1 MAILDRVSALAKRFR
16 SLGNRAG
23 LACVAIALAH
33 AFLGVVYSLSTP
45 LWESYD
51 ETGHYAYARY
61 LALNN
66 RLPARDQVLARWDES
81 HQPPLYYWLASLPIR
96 LVDVSDDAQ
105 PRYAVPGAVYV
116 VPDPALDA
124 FPYRGTAL
132 AFRAARMVS
141 VVLGTLTIVLTY
153 LSARALFPER
163 PGFALLAML
172 LHGMWP
178 LLLFV
183 GGVVSNDVAIS
194 FFGSLALWLAARVM
208 RLSIGA
214 SPLFG
219 YLGLATAVACAVATK
234 DTGLAIMVFAIVI
247 VIVDTGRRIPKEGWR
262 SVLNSVLGFGVV
274 LAAFVAFGAIVT
286 DGRTIRQFTTAT
298 QLATSLTSQGI
309 LANTAGWRGLESFV
323 PIYFDWLWR
332 LTFNTLFGS
341 FGWGLVL
348 MPGMWYDMALGAGIV
363 IAASV
368 LWAARTLKHLRVLAL
383 LGFFVLCV
391 AAAPLA
397 RTISSGNLSLVT
409 GRFFLPIVGAL
420 CLGAGLG
427 LAALPRRLGRGLSLG
442 AVAGLS
448 MIAILTPSVVI
459 QPFYRRP
466 VLLDPVSPP
475 AAMSRQ
481 LGLRFGGVIELL
493 GYSLPNKAWQGEYTH
508 ITLFWRALK
517 SIGKDYGL
525 RVEMYALDGNSFEN
539 GVAVTPGRQVFP
551 TGFWQ
556 PGDTFAE
563 TYTFWVAPTSPAPT
577 QAQFGVIWYEMG
589 GDTLESA
596 LTPEC
601 ATGQP
606 CDFKFGALPVG
617 LSRRSTMG
625 PPGAA
630 PVFKASMAA
639 GEVMALSASTKDEIR
654 AGEPISLSLLW
665 QVRRSPLPRL
675 TAFVHLVS
683 PDGVVVAQGDSPPRE
698 GTYPT
703 TVWSETEYIPDRYAI
718 LNTNQPPGEYVIRYG
733 LYDPV
738 SGERA
743 ALTDP
748 DGRPL
753 RDNVIDLARV
763 KIR

>member
-1 MAILDRVSALAKRFR
+1 MANLDLVPAITKRHR
-16 SLGNRAG
+16 SWGNRAG
-23 LACVAIALAH
+23 LACAAIALAH
-33 AFLGVVYSLSTP
+33 AVLGVVFSLSTP

-66 RLPARDQVLARWDES
+66 RLPARDETLARWDES
-81 HQPPLYYWLASLPIR
+81 HQPPLYYWLASIPIR

-116 VPDPALDA
+116 VPDPVLDA

-132 AFRAARMVS
+132 ALRAARMVS
-141 VVLGTLTIVLTY
+141 VALGTLTIVMTY
-153 LSARALFPER
+153 LCAMTLFPAR
-163 PGFALLAML
+163 RGLALLAML
-172 LHGMWP
+172 LHALWP

-183 GGVVSNDVAIS
+183 GGAVSNDVAIS

-208 RLSIGA
+208 RRSIDA
-214 SPLFG
+214 SPLIG
-219 YLGLATAVACAVATK
+219 YLCLAAAAAGAVSTK

-247 VIVDTGRRIPKEGWR
+247 VAVDTGRRMPKAGWR
-262 SVLNSVLGFGVV
+262 SVLTSVLGFGVV
-274 LAAFVAFGAIVT
+274 LAALVAFGAIAT

-298 QLATSLTSQGI
+298 EFATALTSPGI
-309 LANTAGWRGLESFV
+309 PANTAGWRGIASFV
-323 PIYFDWLWR
+323 PIFFDWLWR

-348 MPGMWYDMALGAGIV
+348 MPGAWYDIALGACIV

-368 LWAARTLKHLRVLAL
+368 LWAARASKNLRVLAFL
-383 LGFFVLCV
+383 AFFVLCV
-391 AAAPLA
+391 AAAPVA
-397 RTISSGNLSLVT
+397 RTISSGNLSLMT

-427 LAALPRRLGRGLSLG
+427 LASLPRFLGRGLSLG

-448 MIAILTPSVVI
+448 MVAILTPSLVL

-466 VLLDPVSPP
+466 VLLDPVKPP
-475 AAMSRQ
+475 AAMSQ
-481 LGLRFGGVIELL
+481 PLNMRFGDGIELL

-525 RVEMYALDGNSFEN
+525 RVEMYALDGTSFEN

-556 PGDTFAE
+556 PGETFAE
-563 TYTFWVAPTSPAPT
+563 SYTFKLAPTSPAPT
-577 QAQFGVIWYEMG
+577 QAQFGVIWYDME
-589 GDTLESA
+589 GDTLQSA
-596 LTPEC
+596 LKPTC
-601 ATGQP
+601 STGQP

-617 LSRRSTMG
+617 LARSSASA
-625 PPGAA
+625 PPGAVPA
-630 PVFKASMAA
+630 FRASMGA
-639 GEVMALSASTKDEIR
+639 GEVVAFNASTLGEIR
-654 AGEPISLSLLW
+654 AGEPISLSMLW
-665 QVRRSPLPRL
+665 QVRRSPLPPL

-683 PDGVVVAQGDSPPRE
+683 SDGVVVAQGDSPPRG

-703 TVWSETEYIPDRYAI
+703 SVWSEAELIPDRYSI
-718 LNTNQPPGEYVIRYG
+718 VGTSQPAGEYVVRYG

-743 ALTDP
+743 VLTDP
-748 DGRPL
+748 DGTPL

-763 KIR
+763 TIR